1 MFNFQSRSTYY
12 FRCNRVIKTMNRLL
26 FFTAVF
32 LLPFFGES
40 CHSSCKKMQK
50 TNGKLISGN
59 YDFGK
64 KKEAKKYKRRNKH
77 L

>member
-1 MFNFQSRSTYY
+1 
-12 FRCNRVIKTMNRLL
+12 MNRIL
-26 FFTAVF
+26 FFAAVF
-32 LLPFFGES
+32 ILPFMGES

-64 KKEAKKYKRRNKH
+64 KKESKKYKRKNKH